1 MLEPFTVPFWFT
13 NPVLQTIIGTLT
25 PPEHHPLQGNIATSK
40 IGKSIYKS
48 MVYQAKEQ
56 RNITVVIVPDW
67 GQSAST
73 GLVLRLSALLQSQG
87 LGVQVLQPLTKDW
100 SIYNLRVFL
109 QHKQQQI
116 DHAVL
121 RERTAPKVVLIG
133 LGLGGTAALSYAALD
148 PSPRL
153 RHVLALSPI
162 LDLKRLK
169 HRFFQTAHGLFPAAM
184 KANWY
189 GIEGENQNGTKFDL
203 GPGDIKTSHH
213 ILLAKDDPFIS
224 SLDVRMA
231 QDLRA
236 DIFEHGGHCGF
247 VTVRGIFDM
256 KHHWLD
262 DYVLAKLAK
271 LRLVAPL
278 TTQTS
283 VMQKQSP
290 IER

>member
-1 MLEPFTVPFWFT
+1 
-13 NPVLQTIIGTLT
+13 
-25 PPEHHPLQGNIATSK
+25 
-40 IGKSIYKS
+40 
-48 MVYQAKEQ
+48 MVYQAKAP
-56 RNITVVIVPDW
+56 RHVTAVIVPDW
-67 GQSAST
+67 GQSDRT
-73 GLVLRLSALLQSQG
+73 GLILRLSALLQKQG
-87 LGVQVLQPLTKDW
+87 IEVQVLQPLTKDW
-100 SIYNLRVFL
+100 SNHNLNIFL

-116 DHAVL
+116 DHAVS
-121 RERTAPKVVLIG
+121 RERTAPKVILLG
-133 LGLGGTAALSYAALD
+133 LGLGATAALSYAAID

-153 RHVLALSPI
+153 RHVLALSPL

-189 GIEGENQNGTKFDL
+189 DTEGEAHYGPEFDL

-247 VTVRGIFDM
+247 VTVRGIFDK

-262 DYVLAKLAK
+262 EYVLAKLAK
-271 LRLVAPL
+271 LRLVAPQ
-278 TTQTS
+278 TTP
-283 VMQKQSP
+283 MPAPQKQSP
-290 IER
+290 IEH